1 MQLALKSGTTFLE
14 VNKRILLGYMVSKKG
29 REPGL
34 EKIAVMDGLAT
45 PTNAKGIAKLLG
57 HVGWYRNFSKIVVS
71 ITQLLRKD
79 CTFEWTKTCQRAFKE
94 LRDKLNTYPVL
105 RPPDWDK
112 HFHVF
117 CDANNVAVCN
127 PLCQLTG
134 EKGKDQLI
142 AYASK
147 QLTPAERN
155 YYITERECL
164 AMVFSVKKFRHYLIC
179 NQVIFL

>member
-1 MQLALKSGTTFLE
+1 MIFLG
-14 VNKRILLGYMVSKKG
+14 VNKIILLGYMVSKKG

-34 EKIAVMDGLAT
+34 KKIAVMDGLAT
-45 PTNAKGIAKLLG
+45 PTNVRGIAKLLG
-57 HVGWYRNFSKIVVS
+57 HVGWYRNFSKTAVS
-71 ITQLLRKD
+71 ITQLLRKN
-79 CTFEWTKTCQRAFKE
+79 CTIEWTKTCQRAFKE

-112 HFHVF
+112 YFHVF
-117 CDANNVAVCN
+117 YDASNVAVGN
-127 PLCQLTG
+127 QFCQLTG

-155 YYITERECL
+155 YSTIERECL
-164 AMVFSVKKFRHYLIC
+164 PMVSQSRNSDIT
-179 NQVIFL
+179 